1 VLQNCSKNHV
11 IEVLEAYGKINL
23 GVRKN
28 IFMTRG
34 VAKLFS
40 KSCF

>member
-1 VLQNCSKNHV
+1 VLQNCSKNHDF
-11 IEVLEAYGKINL
+11 EVLEAFGKINL

-34 VAKLFS
+34 AAKLF
-40 KSCF
+40 